1 MAVGSYPRVLEAF
14 LDGRT
19 TAGDFEARFL
29 ELFLA
34 DGRMHPTS
42 VYRTLNTLCL
52 DADAFCADPALRGS
66 DEQDEER
73 LRASVAAALVE
84 LSGQQLNGT

>member
-29 ELFLA
+29 EMFLA
-34 DGRMHPTS
+34 DGRMHPAS
-42 VYRTLNTLCL
+42 VYRTLNALFL
-52 DADAFCADPALRGS
+52 DADAFCADPGLRGP
-66 DEQDEER
+66 DDLDEER

-84 LSGQQLNGT
+84 LNGRQPNGT